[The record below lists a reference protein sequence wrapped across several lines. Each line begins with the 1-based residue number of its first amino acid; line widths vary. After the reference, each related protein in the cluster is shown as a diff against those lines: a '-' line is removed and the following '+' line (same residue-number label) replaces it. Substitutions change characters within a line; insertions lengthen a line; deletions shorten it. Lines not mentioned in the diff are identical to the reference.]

1 MSKKEEVK
9 LTEESR
15 YRIISIGGRDIAL
28 ETEGVFKGFATLG
41 IDEGGLLMELGE
53 NHGDLQG
60 KTRIVPLHAILAI
73 DILDAKEHD
82 KKEDT
87 KDTNH
92 YYG

>member
-9 LTEESR
+9 LTEGSR

-41 IDEGGLLMELGE
+41 IDEAGLLMELAKS
-53 NHGDLQG
+53 HGDLQG
-60 KTRIVPLHAILAI
+60 KTRIVPLHAVLAI
-73 DILDAKEHD
+73 DILDAKEHH
-82 KKEDT
+82 KKDDI

>member
-1 MSKKEEVK
+1 MSKKEDMK
-9 LTEESR
+9 LTEGSR

-28 ETEGVFKGFATLG
+28 ETEGVFKGYASMG
-41 IDEGGLLMELGE
+41 IDEVGLLLELGE
-53 NHGDLQG
+53 SHGDMQG

-73 DILDAKEHD
+73 DILDVKEHE
-82 KKEDT
+82 KKDDT

>member
-1 MSKKEEVK
+1 MSKKEEMK

-87 KDTNH
+87 KDSNH

>member
-1 MSKKEEVK
+1 MK

-41 IDEGGLLMELGE
+41 IDEGGLLMELGKS
-53 NHGDLQG
+53 HGDLQG

-87 KDTNH
+87 KDANH